1 MPLKNL
7 DERQLHE
14 YLKRIHYSDRLQPTH
29 DVLAALQLAH
39 LRTVPF
45 ENLDIHLKHP
55 IVLDVER
62 LFAKIV
68 QRTRGG
74 FCYEC
79 NGLFAALLQTIGFKV
94 TMLSAGVARQSGGY
108 SPDFDHMTLRV
119 DLEQPWLVEVGF
131 GDSFI
136 QPLRLQKEVEQF
148 DGRKSYRFQENDGI
162 WILEEREEEKPSM
175 PQFRFSLQPRELA
188 DYVPMCKYHQ
198 TSPESSFTQKRV
210 CSLLT
215 ESGRITLSDWKLIT
229 TRDNKREERALN
241 SQSEYDQTLREL
253 FSITL

>member
-7 DERQLHE
+7 DDRQLHE
-14 YLKRIHYSDRLQPTH
+14 YLKRIHYGGPIEPINA
-29 DVLAALQLAH
+29 VLVALQLAH

-45 ENLDIHLKHP
+45 ENLDIHLKRP

-62 LFAKIV
+62 LFDKIV
-68 QRTRGG
+68 HRNRGG

-79 NGLFAALLQTIGFKV
+79 NGLFTALLQTIGFNV

-119 DLEQPWLVEVGF
+119 DLEEPWLVDVGF

-136 QPLRLQKEVEQF
+136 QPLRLQKELEQF
-148 DGRKSYRFQENDGI
+148 DGRKFFRFQENDGI
-162 WILEEREEEKPSM
+162 WILEERDGEKPWM
-175 PQFRFSLQPRELA
+175 PQFRFSLKPREFPE
-188 DYVPMCKYHQ
+188 YVPMCEYHQ
-198 TSPESSFTQKRV
+198 TSPESTFTQKRV

-253 FSITL
+253 FSMIL